1 MNLQPT
7 IEESPIA
14 SHCKTLNSR
23 GKPLGML
30 LTGALWILFQ
40 VYWWGLAARNS
51 AFGTRRLD
59 LCRLVTSLIS
69 TSSIGFLPRGKCQRL
84 HPPRE
89 WRRDCDCSLLLRKF
103 GFGLFQK
110 RDVRIGIPPKCQEF
124 LVRGKAFSLVACE
137 EIGAR
142 QT

>member
-14 SHCKTLNSR
+14 SHCKVLKSR

-51 AFGTRRLD
+51 AFGIRRLD

-84 HPPRE
+84 HPPRV
-89 WRRDCDCSLLLRKF
+89 SAMAYLKMHVKGKLQQL
-103 GFGLFQK
+103 K
-110 RDVRIGIPPKCQEF
+110 R
-124 LVRGKAFSLVACE
+124 AE
-137 EIGAR
+137 EVDKLK
-142 QT
+142 